1 MVTPF
6 PTAPEPCMS
15 APMENLFSG
24 EDVKLKCCP
33 VGNGVLISVFNRVMK
48 WFLKWTWI
56 SHLMKCSDRWL
67 PSRYILAIKEI
78 VWSRITIFRHYHA
91 TFPNFDQFSWFL
103 QGKIQE
109 DVIYGV
115 CLPATGFSALF
126 VLLALMTVVSVIVSA
141 FICYHRQ
148 LAKVAE
154 EAAPEPTAA
163 AAQAAASINPGTVQT
178 SLMLKEFNA
187 WFRKQHQQHP
197 GMYPQ
202 WSQEECF
209 SDQGILVN
217 RNVEF

>member
-1 MVTPF
+1 MVKSSAIRTGKKSTTITQPF
-6 PTAPEPCMS
+6 LS
-15 APMENLFSG
+15 F
-24 EDVKLKCCP
+24 
-33 VGNGVLISVFNRVMK
+33 
-48 WFLKWTWI
+48 
-56 SHLMKCSDRWL
+56 
-67 PSRYILAIKEI
+67 
-78 VWSRITIFRHYHA
+78 
-91 TFPNFDQFSWFL
+91 

-163 AAQAAASINPGTVQT
+163 AAAAASINPGTVQT

-202 WSQEECF
+202 
-209 SDQGILVN
+209 
-217 RNVEF
+217 

>member
-1 MVTPF
+1 M
-6 PTAPEPCMS
+6 
-15 APMENLFSG
+15 
-24 EDVKLKCCP
+24 
-33 VGNGVLISVFNRVMK
+33 RYW
-48 WFLKWTWI
+48 WF
-56 SHLMKCSDRWL
+56 
-67 PSRYILAIKEI
+67 
-78 VWSRITIFRHYHA
+78 
-91 TFPNFDQFSWFL
+91 

-154 EAAPEPTAA
+154 ESAPEPTAA
-163 AAQAAASINPGTVQT
+163 AAAQVASINPGTVQT

-202 WSQEECF
+202 WSQEVF
-209 SDQGILVN
+209 
-217 RNVEF
+217 

>member
-1 MVTPF
+1 
-6 PTAPEPCMS
+6 
-15 APMENLFSG
+15 
-24 EDVKLKCCP
+24 
-33 VGNGVLISVFNRVMK
+33 
-48 WFLKWTWI
+48 
-56 SHLMKCSDRWL
+56 
-67 PSRYILAIKEI
+67 
-78 VWSRITIFRHYHA
+78 
-91 TFPNFDQFSWFL
+91 
-103 QGKIQE
+103 
-109 DVIYGV
+109 
-115 CLPATGFSALF
+115 
-126 VLLALMTVVSVIVSA
+126 MTVVSVIVSA

-163 AAQAAASINPGTVQT
+163 AAAAASINPGTVQT

-217 RNVEF
+217 RNFEF